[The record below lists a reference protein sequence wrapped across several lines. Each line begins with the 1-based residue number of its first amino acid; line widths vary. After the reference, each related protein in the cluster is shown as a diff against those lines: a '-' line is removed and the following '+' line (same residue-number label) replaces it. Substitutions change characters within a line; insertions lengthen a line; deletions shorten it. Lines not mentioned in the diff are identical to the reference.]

1 MANEYFVNSDDLIAV
16 ASAIREKGGTE
27 DSLVFPD
34 EFVTAI
40 QEIRSGGGGAVE
52 EFVRFYDYDGT
63 LLYTYTLS
71 EAKKLT
77 SFPDGPAHPGLIFD
91 GWNYTIEKMKNL
103 TTGRNIGALYST
115 DDGATRIY
123 IHLEEGR
130 TSPMLGI
137 CPNGTVTVNW
147 GDGTNSDVLTG
158 TSLTTVAWT
167 PTHNYASPGD
177 YVIRLIVDGEA
188 QLYGYISYN
197 QRFPN
202 ILTKKIPISSVE
214 NIVYRKA
221 IRKVEIGSRVSI
233 GDYAFSACTF
243 LSSITIPNGV
253 TSIGQSAFYN
263 CSSLSSIT
271 IPDGETSIR
280 DYTFYDCCSLSSITI
295 PDSLISIGLRAF
307 SNCTSLSSIT
317 IPDRVTSIGQYAFD
331 SCYSLPS
338 ITIPNGVTSISQYT
352 FDSCRS
358 LSSVIIPNG
367 VTSIGDYAF
376 SSCDALSSITIP
388 DGVTSIGLRAFNYCV
403 SLLSITIPDGVT
415 KIGDYAFSNCTS
427 LSSITIP
434 NGVTSI
440 GQSAFYNC
448 TSLSSITIPNGVTSI
463 SKSAFDSCV
472 SLLSITIPD
481 GLTKIGQSAFY
492 DCYSL
497 SSITIPD
504 GVTSIEKY
512 TFYECYGMKYYDFT
526 SHQAVP
532 TLSNKNV
539 FNSISSDCEIRV
551 PAALANEWKAA
562 TNWATYANYIVGV

>member
-40 QEIRSGGGGAVE
+40 QEIRSGGGGAAE

-147 GDGTNSDVLTG
+147 GDGTDSDVLTG
-158 TSLTTVAWT
+158 TSLTTAVWT

-188 QLYGYISYN
+188 QLYGSIINN

-202 ILTKKIPISSVE
+202 ILTKKIPISNVE
-214 NIVYRKA
+214 NIVYRRA

-233 GDYAFSACTF
+233 GDYAFSDCTS

-263 CSSLSSIT
+263 CFSLSSIT
-271 IPDGETSIR
+271 IPDGVTSIGK
-280 DYTFYDCCSLSSITI
+280 YTFYDCYSLSNIAI
-295 PDSLISIGLRAF
+295 PDSLISIGLHAF
-307 SNCTSLSSIT
+307 DYCYFLSSITIPNGVTSIGDYTFRYCYSLSSIT
-317 IPDRVTSIGQYAFD
+317 IPDGVTSIGQHAFESCVSLSSITIPNGVTSIGQYAF
-331 SCYSLPS
+331 SACASLSS

-358 LSSVIIPNG
+358 LSS
-367 VTSIGDYAF
+367 
-376 SSCDALSSITIP
+376 ITIP
-388 DGVTSIGLRAFNYCV
+388 DGVTE
-403 SLLSITIPDGVT
+403 
-415 KIGDYAFSNCTS
+415 IGDYTFSNCTS

-440 GQSAFYNC
+440 G
-448 TSLSSITIPNGVTSI
+448 PR
-463 SKSAFDSCV
+463 AFDS
-472 SLLSITIPD
+472 
-481 GLTKIGQSAFY
+481 
-492 DCYSL
+492 CYSL

-504 GVTSIEKY
+504 GVTSIGNY
-512 TFYECYGMKYYDFT
+512 TFYKCYGMKYYDFT

-532 TLSNKNV
+532 TLSNKNA
-539 FNSISSDCEIRV
+539 FDSIPSDCEIRV

-562 TNWATYANYIVGV
+562 TNWATYANHIVGV